1 MSTPLTNN
9 ELLLLKR
16 GDEYGFNAFY
26 TAFYGMN
33 YMMAAEILNDQ
44 DEAKDIVSE
53 TFVKLWLRHKNF
65 DSIGAV
71 YNFLKETTKNAC
83 LNLLEKKKRE
93 RKKYK
98 EAAYLLDHLDEHQI
112 DRAVIKPE
120 LLEAIDEMIEQLPND
135 CRDIFKMIWYE
146 GKRAKE
152 VAGKLNIP
160 EYTVSRKMAKAVKI
174 MKSVPFTNRLLLL
187 LFFLF
192 YMFFKK

>member
-33 YMMAAEILNDQ
+33 YMMAAKILNDQ

-83 LNLLEKKKRE
+83 LNLIEKKKRE

-98 EAAYLLDHLDEHQI
+98 EAAYLMDHLDEHQI

-152 VAGKLNIP
+152 VAAKLNIP

-174 MKSVPFTNRLLLL
+174 MKSVPFTNRFLLL